1 MRRSPPCGAT
11 VHFVVSICDMIV
23 VPRSLARSR
32 TPRARTHTAHGHGR
46 GRLVNCR
53 STAMARR
60 RPRRWDST
68 AAHTRFQRVRIAL
81 IDSPPIAAVPIL
93 ILSLDLEIR

>member
-60 RPRRWDST
+60 RPRRWGST
-68 AAHTRFQRVRIAL
+68 AAHPRPQTCPRI
-81 IDSPPIAAVPIL
+81 V
-93 ILSLDLEIR
+93 